1 MLQHL
6 RAGCP
11 LAMRKLFI
19 SLGRPIYVL
28 LYLLFSK
35 LSKIKISPP
44 LIPPLKLR
52 GGYPKGEGDTR
63 KRLRKEVIIYKAR
76 SPYLKN
82 FLKAIYP
89 LTQLHLPQINIPHVK
104 IPKVK
109 NFWKIGNWK
118 LVTLVFIGSIG
129 IYLYVFRG
137 LPSPST
143 LTTQPVALTTH
154 IRDRNGRELY
164 KIYASQNRTLVKLND
179 IPLQLRQA
187 VIAIE
192 DAEFY
197 QHSGFSLKG
206 ISRAAWRT
214 LTSQSVEGG
223 STITQQLVKTAL
235 LSPERTLRRKIRELV
250 LSIFVEMRYSKDQI
264 LEMYLNR
271 VGFGGTAYGVE
282 EAAQTYFRKSVK
294 DLTLSQ
300 AALLAGLPASPTTY
314 SPYGAHPELAKSRQ
328 KEVLRRM
335 VSEGFITFDQANVAS
350 GTDLQFAPQVT
361 DIEAPHFVMYIKDI
375 LAQKYGSQVIDQGG
389 LEVIT
394 SLDLDLQREAQKA
407 VFEEVAKVSYLR
419 IGNGA
424 AVVTNPGT
432 GEILAMVGSK
442 NYFDSSFDGNFNVTT
457 ALRQPGSSI
466 KPLNYALALTRGFTP
481 ASVIDDSPITY
492 KTPGTANYSPVNY
505 DGKFHGKVTLR
516 TALGSSY
523 NIPAVKI
530 LAANGVS
537 TFIEFARKLGIS
549 SWTNPANYGLSLTL
563 GGGEVTMLDMA
574 TAYGV
579 LANSGSRVDLHPI
592 LSVRD
597 STGKILEEFRC
608 KSPISNFQF
617 LISSHAAEA
626 VEVTGCD
633 STPVLDPKVA
643 YLISN
648 ILSDNFARAPAFG
661 FGSDL
666 NVPNVAVKTGTTNNL
681 RDNWTIG
688 YYPSRLVAVWVGNNN
703 NTSMSYV
710 ASGVTGASPIWRRIT
725 LGLLKTT
732 PSPGFTAPTGLIQ
745 VNICTI
751 TGQLACEG
759 CPPKTEFFIPGT
771 EPKAACSKDAI
782 KKLLED
788 KAKKEQED
796 RDKLLQGIHEP

>member
-1 MLQHL
+1 
-6 RAGCP
+6 
-11 LAMRKLFI
+11 MRKFFV
-19 SLGRPIYVL
+19 SLGRPLYLL
-28 LYLLFSK
+28 LYFLFSK
-35 LSKIKISPP
+35 LTKLTLSAPTKIVSRRK
-44 LIPPLKLR
+44 KLR
-52 GGYPKGEGDTR
+52 
-63 KRLRKEVIIYKAR
+63 RKEVVVYKAPT
-76 SPYLKN
+76 PYLKN
-82 FLKAIYP
+82 FLKFIYP
-89 LTQLHLPQINIPHVK
+89 LTRFHIPILKFPKLK
-104 IPKVK
+104 II
-109 NFWKIGNWK
+109 WKLKIENWK
-118 LVTLVFIGSIG
+118 LICVFVICAIG
-129 IYLYVFRG
+129 IYLYIFKG
-137 LPSPST
+137 LPSPSA
-143 LTTQPVALTTH
+143 LTTQPVPLTTH

-206 ISRAAWRT
+206 ILRASWKT
-214 LTSQSVEGG
+214 LTSQQVEGG

-250 LSIFVEMRYSKDQI
+250 LSILVETRYSKDQI

-282 EAAQTYFRKSVK
+282 EASQTYFRKSVK

-314 SPYGAHPELAKSRQ
+314 SPYGAHPELAQSRQ

-335 VSEGFITFDQANVAS
+335 VSEGFITFGQANAAS
-350 GTDLQFAPQVT
+350 GEDLQFAPQT
-361 DIEAPHFVMYIKDI
+361 IDIAAPHFVMYVKEI
-375 LAQKYGSQVIDQGG
+375 LAKKYGSQIVDQGG

-394 SLDLDLQREAQKA
+394 SLDLAIQKETQMA
-407 VFEEVAKVSYLR
+407 VSEEVAKVSYLR

-424 AVVTNPGT
+424 AVVTNPQT

-442 NYFDSSFDGNFNVTT
+442 NYFDPSFDGNFNVTT

-549 SWTNPANYGLSLTL
+549 SWVDPSNYGLSLTL

-592 LSVRD
+592 LSVHD
-597 STGKILEEFRC
+597 STGKLLEEFRC
-608 KSPISNFQF
+608 KPSTWHLAPGTY
-617 LISSHAAEA
+617 AADA
-626 VEVTGCD
+626 VEITDCD

-648 ILSDNFARAPAFG
+648 ILSDNSARAPAFG
-661 FGSDL
+661 FSSDL

-688 YYPSRLVAVWVGNNN
+688 YYPGRLVGVWVGNNN
-703 NTSMSYV
+703 NTPMSYV
-710 ASGVTGASPIWRRIT
+710 ASGVTGASPIWRRII

-732 PSPGFTAPTGLIQ
+732 PSPGFAAPTGLIQ
-745 VNICTI
+745 ATICTI

-759 CPPKTEFFIPGT
+759 CPSKTEYFIPGT
-771 EPKAACSKDAI
+771 EPKMACSKDAI

-788 KAKKEQED
+788 KAKKDQEE
-796 RDKLLQGIHEP
+796 RDKLLQGVSTQN